1 MNDSVRA
8 LAAASCWL
16 LIALNGAT
24 RADAAEPRVI
34 NDDGGWNW
42 IEDPR
47 VLLDH
52 GVLIVGS
59 AAAGAIEPARRGN
72 IEVAA
77 HDIAR
82 GTTARSALHLQLF
95 NDGLS
100 IYDDH
105 NSPSLVELADGR
117 LLAMYSAHNV
127 APQFYYRISLQPHDA
142 TTWGDEQ
149 QFVPSATSKVTYPGL
164 LRLSSERRVYN
175 FFRGLDDRFKPSY
188 AYSDDDGRSFVTG
201 NVFIDV
207 PGTVRQRPYVKYAG
221 NGRDTVHM
229 VYTQG
234 HPRDFDNSLFHLIYR
249 GGKLRQSNG
258 KPVRRLRKGLS
269 RPSEG
274 TRIFRGDADNVAW
287 ISDVELD
294 QNGHPVAVYSV
305 QKNSANLRPG
315 QGGDD
320 HRYRYAR
327 WTGSKWIDREIAFA
341 GRRLYAGED
350 DYTGTIAIDPDDASL
365 VYASTDV
372 DPATG
377 VPLISSADGQ
387 RHYEIFE
394 GATRDGGASFTWTAV
409 THDSVADNIRP
420 TMPPSDGTYRAL
432 VWLRG
437 TYRTYSDY
445 ELSVVALAAPL
456 GTRFGVPPLIAR
468 ATPSMRP
475 PRTD

>member
-1 MNDSVRA
+1 MNVAIKAVSWFLIG
-8 LAAASCWL
+8 LAMLAQAS
-16 LIALNGAT
+16 
-24 RADAAEPRVI
+24 AAEPVVV

-47 VLLDH
+47 VMLDN
-52 GVLIVGS
+52 GMLIVGS
-59 AAAGAIEPARRGN
+59 AAAGSHESARRGN
-72 IEVAA
+72 I
-77 HDIAR
+77 DIVSYEIANNVSVR
-82 GTTARSALHLQLF
+82 NALHTQLF

-105 NSPSLVELADGR
+105 NSPSLLKLADGR
-117 LLAMYSAHNV
+117 WLAMYSAHNV

-149 QFVPSATSKVTYPGL
+149 VFVPSPTSKVTYPGL
-164 LRLSSERRVYN
+164 VRLSAEGRVYN

-188 AYSDDDGRSFVTG
+188 AYSTDDGRSWSTG

-207 PGTVRQRPYVKYAG
+207 PGPIRHRPYVKYAS
-221 NGRDTVHM
+221 NSTDTVHII
-229 VYTQG
+229 YTQG

-249 GGKLRQSNG
+249 AGKLRQSNG
-258 KPVRRLRKGLS
+258 VPVRRLTKGLAK
-269 RPSEG
+269 PNEG
-274 TRIFRGDADNVAW
+274 TRIFRGDANNVAW

-294 QNGHPVAVYSV
+294 ADEHPVVAYSV

-327 WTGSKWIDREIAFA
+327 WTGKRWLDREIAFA

-350 DYTGTIAIDPDDASL
+350 DYTGTIAIDPDDVSV

-377 VPLISSADGQ
+377 APLISSADGR

-394 GATRDGGASFTWTAV
+394 GISRDDGASFTWTPV
-409 THDSVADNIRP
+409 THDSLVDNLRP
-420 TMPPSDGTYRAL
+420 TLPKSDGTYRAL

-437 TYRTYSDY
+437 SYRTYSDY

-456 GTRFGVPPLIAR
+456 GTRFGAPPLMAR
-468 ATPSMRP
+468 AALPTQP
-475 PRTD
+475 PPHR

>member
-1 MNDSVRA
+1 MNAAIKAVIWFLIGLA
-8 LAAASCWL
+8 LLTHA
-16 LIALNGAT
+16 
-24 RADAAEPRVI
+24 RAAEPVVV

-47 VLLDH
+47 VMLDN

-59 AAAGAIEPARRGN
+59 AAAGSHESARRGN
-72 IEVAA
+72 IDVAA
-77 HDIAR
+77 YDIATGLTVR
-82 GTTARSALHLQLF
+82 NALHTQLF

-105 NSPSLVELADGR
+105 NSPSILKLADGR
-117 LLAMYSAHNV
+117 WLAMYSAHNV
-127 APQFYYRISLQPHDA
+127 APQFYYRLSLQPHDA

-149 QFVPSATSKVTYPGL
+149 VFVPSPTSKVTYPGL
-164 LRLSSERRVYN
+164 VRLSAEGRVYN

-188 AYSDDDGRSFVTG
+188 AFSTDDGRSWNTG

-207 PGTVRQRPYVKYAG
+207 PGPIRHRPYVKYAS
-221 NGRDTVHM
+221 NGTDTVHI

-234 HPRDFDNSLFHLIYR
+234 HPRNFDNSLFHLIYR
-249 GGKLRQSNG
+249 AGKLRQSNG
-258 KPVRRLRKGLS
+258 VPVRRLTKGLAK
-269 RPSEG
+269 PNEG
-274 TRIFRGDADNVAW
+274 TRIFRGDANNVAW
-287 ISDVELD
+287 TSDVELD
-294 QNGHPVAVYSV
+294 ADGYPVVAYSV
-305 QKNSANLRPG
+305 QKNSANQRPG

-327 WTGSKWIDREIAFA
+327 WTGKRWLDREVAFA

-350 DYTGTIAIDPDDASL
+350 DYTGTIAIDPDDVSV

-377 VPLISSADGQ
+377 APLISSTDGR

-394 GATRDGGASFTWTAV
+394 GVSRDGGLSFNWTPV
-409 THDSVADNIRP
+409 THDSTLDNLRP
-420 TMPPSDGTYRAL
+420 TLPKSDGTYRAL

-437 TYRTYSDY
+437 TYRTYTDY
-445 ELSVVALAAPL
+445 DLSVVALAAPL
-456 GTRFGVPPLIAR
+456 GTRFGAPALTAR
-468 ATPSMRP
+468 AALPTPLLPHR
-475 PRTD
+475 